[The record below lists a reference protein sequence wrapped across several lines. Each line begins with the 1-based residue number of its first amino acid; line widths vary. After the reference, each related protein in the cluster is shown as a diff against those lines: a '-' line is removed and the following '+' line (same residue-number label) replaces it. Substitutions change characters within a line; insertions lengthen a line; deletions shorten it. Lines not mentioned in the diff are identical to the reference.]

1 MNKQIRQL
9 TIGRS
14 SDRFRHAQ
22 RRRAMNKSLFSKTKN
37 DDEVI
42 DIIARIFT
50 YMAIPSAGLIILI
63 ALWTIF
69 FKS

>member
-1 MNKQIRQL
+1 
-9 TIGRS
+9 
-14 SDRFRHAQ
+14 
-22 RRRAMNKSLFSKTKN
+22 MNKSLFSKTKN